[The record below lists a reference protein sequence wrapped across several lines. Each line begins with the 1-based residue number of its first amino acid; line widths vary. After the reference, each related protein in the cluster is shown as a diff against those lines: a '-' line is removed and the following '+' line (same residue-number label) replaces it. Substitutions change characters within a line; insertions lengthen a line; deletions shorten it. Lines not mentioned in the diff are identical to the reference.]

1 MINQWDVLKRL
12 SQFISIDEEGAE
24 NALPLCVVN
33 LKKIE
38 TMLRI
43 DADKNDI
50 RICEAAACMSYY
62 DYTLRLSSEEDHI
75 TSFKAGDVSVSRTV
89 KSLLEHATNL
99 KNDALKALLPLLVD
113 EGFVFC
119 QTGI

>member
-1 MINQWDVLKRL
+1 MINQWDVLNRL
-12 SQFISIDEEGAE
+12 RQFIAIDEEGAE

-38 TMLRI
+38 TLLRD
-43 DADKNDI
+43 DADKDDI

-62 DYTLRLSSEEDHI
+62 DYTLRLASEEENV
-75 TSFKAGDVSVSRTV
+75 TSFKAGDVTISRSVR
-89 KSLLEHATNL
+89 SLIEYASTL
-99 KNDALKALLPLLVD
+99 KEEALKALIPLLKD
-113 EGFVFC
+113 DGFVFC